1 MKSVSRSP
9 FLITMLAFGFAF
21 LYLPILLL
29 ILYSFNESRLV
40 TVWGGFSVKWYA
52 ELFQDAQILGAAKI
66 SLTVAAITATF
77 ATALGTLAGL
87 VLVRFGRF
95 RGRTLFSGMIT
106 APLVMPE
113 VVTGLSILLL
123 FVALEHLIGW
133 PAGRG
138 VTTITIAHVT
148 FTMAYV
154 AIIVQ
159 SRLSQLDGSMEE
171 AAMDLGARPAKAF
184 LLVTLPIIAPAL
196 VSGWLLAFTLSLDD
210 LVIASF
216 AAGPDSTTLPMV
228 VFSSVRLGVSPKINA
243 LATLLV
249 VGATIIIIGAA
260 WFMRRQER
268 DRDRAVARAMAEQSG
283 RD

>member
-1 MKSVSRSP
+1 MTSVSRSP
-9 FLITMLAFGFAF
+9 FLLTMLAFGFAF
-21 LYLPILLL
+21 LYVPILLL

-40 TVWGGFSVKWYA
+40 TVWGGFSLQWYG
-52 ELFQDAQILGAAKI
+52 ELFRDAQILGAAKV
-66 SLTVAAITATF
+66 SLTVAAITATL

-95 RGRTLFSGMIT
+95 KGRTLFSGMIT

-113 VVTGLSILLL
+113 VITGLSILLL
-123 FVALEHLIGW
+123 FVALEQAIGW

-138 VTTITIAHVT
+138 MTTITIAHVT

-159 SRLSQLDGSMEE
+159 SRLTQFDGSVEE
-171 AAMDLGARPAKAF
+171 AAMDLGARPAKVF
-184 LLVTLPIIAPAL
+184 LFITLPIIAPAL
-196 VSGWLLAFTLSLDD
+196 VAGWLLAFTLSLDD

-249 VGATIIIIGAA
+249 LAATLAIVGAA
-260 WFMRRQER
+260 WFMHRQQRER
-268 DRDRAVARAMAEQSG
+268 EKAVTRALADRQ
-283 RD
+283 

>member
-1 MKSVSRSP
+1 MTSVSRSP

-21 LYLPILLL
+21 LYVPILLL
-29 ILYSFNESRLV
+29 IIYSFNESRLV
-40 TVWGGFSVKWYA
+40 TIWGGFSLHWYG
-52 ELFQDAQILGAAKI
+52 ELFRDAQILGAAKI
-66 SLTVAAITATF
+66 SLLVAAITATL

-95 RGRTLFSGMIT
+95 KGRTLFSGMIT

-113 VVTGLSILLL
+113 VITGLSILLL
-123 FVALEHLIGW
+123 FVALEQAIGW
-133 PAGRG
+133 PDGRG

-154 AIIVQ
+154 AVIVQ
-159 SRLSQLDGSMEE
+159 SRLGQMDTSVEE
-171 AAMDLGARPAKAF
+171 AAMDLGARPAKVF
-184 LLVTLPIIAPAL
+184 FLVTLPIIAPAL

-210 LVIASF
+210 LVVASF

-228 VFSSVRLGVSPKINA
+228 VFSSVRMGVSPKINA

-249 VGATIIIIGAA
+249 LLATVAIVAAA
-260 WFMRRQER
+260 WFMHRQER
-268 DRDRAVARAMAEQSG
+268 EREKAVTRALADRE
-283 RD
+283 

>member
-1 MKSVSRSP
+1 MSSVSRSP

-21 LYLPILLL
+21 LYVPIVLLV
-29 ILYSFNESRLV
+29 LYSFNESRLV

-52 ELFQDAQILGAAKI
+52 ELFQDAQILGAAEI
-66 SLTVAAITATF
+66 SLTVAAITATL
-77 ATALGTLAGL
+77 ATVLGTLAGL

-113 VVTGLSILLL
+113 VITGLSILLL
-123 FVALEHLIGW
+123 FVALEQAIGW
-133 PAGRG
+133 PDGRG

-249 VGATIIIIGAA
+249 LLATVAIVGAA
-260 WFMRRQER
+260 WFMHRQER
-268 DRDRAVARAMAEQSG
+268 EREKAVARALAEQE
-283 RD
+283 